1 MVWLVSFLVF
11 ALLFQVV
18 LFIMIRK
25 KKNEMKQSDILS
37 RYNINSRADLFK
49 ILASRDLDEADR
61 VKLQALYDGEDEA
74 TRSA

>member
-25 KKNEMKQSDILS
+25 KKKEMKEGDILS
-37 RYNINSRADLFK
+37 RYNINSRADLFRL
-49 ILASRDLDEADR
+49 LASRDLDEQDR
-61 VKLQALYDGEDEA
+61 AKLQALYDGEDEA
-74 TRSA
+74 TTN